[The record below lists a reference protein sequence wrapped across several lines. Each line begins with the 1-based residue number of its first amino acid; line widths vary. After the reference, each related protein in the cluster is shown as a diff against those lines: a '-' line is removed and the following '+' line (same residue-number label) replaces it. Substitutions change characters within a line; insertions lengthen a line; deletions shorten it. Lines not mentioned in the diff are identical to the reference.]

1 MNFSIYSDIN
11 TIYYTLEQL
20 RLEMAA
26 SIGSLNSLT
35 ENIQDSRDV
44 VYSTE
49 NGVRITNME
58 TVNGEYILF
67 ESPEHLSINS
77 DNTFEFNSD
86 STNSVFISTSNRIL
100 IYTTFTNT
108 IEDGWYVFRF
118 DTPYTL
124 YITDLADLTDLL
136 YIEDRVIISK
146 TSLTRAQLAFP
157 NSESVVYF

>member
-11 TIYYTLEQL
+11 TMYYTLEQL
-20 RLEMAA
+20 RLEMTA

-35 ENIQDSRDV
+35 ENIQDSRDI
-44 VYSTE
+44 VYSSE

-58 TVNGEYILF
+58 TVNG
-67 ESPEHLSINS
+67 

-108 IEDGWYVFRF
+108 IDDGWYVFRF

-124 YITDLADLTDLL
+124 YITDLTDLTDLL

-146 TSLTRAQLAFP
+146 TSLKRAQLTFP